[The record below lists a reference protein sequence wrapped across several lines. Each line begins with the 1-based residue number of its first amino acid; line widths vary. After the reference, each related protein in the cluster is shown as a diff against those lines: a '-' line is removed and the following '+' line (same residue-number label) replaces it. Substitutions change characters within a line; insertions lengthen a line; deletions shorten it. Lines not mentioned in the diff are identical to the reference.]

1 MTALTHYQNSPRRL
15 PRPMAKADTRSR
27 QRIHRQISGNC
38 ERLEDQ
44 VDIGL
49 TQIMNMRVG
58 CWQPPML
65 ANVAR

>member
-15 PRPMAKADTRSR
+15 PRPMAKADTRSSLR
-27 QRIHRQISGNC
+27 NPRQISGNS
-38 ERLEDQ
+38 ERLEDH

-49 TQIMNMRVG
+49 NQIMNMRVG